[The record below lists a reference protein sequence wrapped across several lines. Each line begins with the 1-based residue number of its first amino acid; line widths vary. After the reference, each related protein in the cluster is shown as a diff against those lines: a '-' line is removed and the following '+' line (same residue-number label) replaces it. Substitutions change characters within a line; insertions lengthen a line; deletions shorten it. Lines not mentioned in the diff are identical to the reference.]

1 MDNIQD
7 RVDNWRK
14 KIEEK
19 KDKNEK
25 LSEKEAKIILN
36 EAIDISS
43 GLVEDII
50 NDCKKRNDD
59 RKENFLQDIFSN
71 INKSVSVLKEGL
83 KLL

>member
-14 KIEEK
+14 KIEGK

-50 NDCKKRNDD
+50 NDCKL
-59 RKENFLQDIFSN
+59 FLPEAPVPHCTMGI
-71 INKSVSVLKEGL
+71 
-83 KLL
+83 